1 MHTGRQIPTSGD
13 TVAESVGVRVRA
25 EADAE
30 LAASFAA
37 GDDVLRQVYDR
48 WGTLVHTLC
57 LRSTGNADDA
67 ADLTQ
72 AVFLSAW
79 RGRAGYDP
87 SAGALSAW
95 LVGIT
100 RRRIADH
107 WEKRTK
113 DRTMTTTLAGFE
125 SERNAP
131 SADAVTDTVLL
142 ADELSRLGEPQ
153 KRIMELAFFQDLSHA
168 QIASV
173 LDLPLGTVKSHIRRS
188 LERLRHRLEVD
199 GVLV

>member
-1 MHTGRQIPTSGD
+1 MHTGYEAPAGGL
-13 TVAESVGVRVRA
+13 VESVPEGVRVRA

-30 LAASFAA
+30 LALSFAA
-37 GDDVLRQVYDR
+37 GDDVLRQMYDR
-48 WGTLVHTLC
+48 WSTLVHTLC

-72 AVFLSAW
+72 SVFLSAW

-87 SAGALSAW
+87 AAGALSAW

-100 RRRIADH
+100 RRRIADY
-107 WEKRTK
+107 WAKRTK
-113 DRTMTTTLAGFE
+113 DRDATAALAGFD
-125 SERNAP
+125 SERTAP
-131 SADAVTDTVLL
+131 AADAVTDTVLL
-142 ADELSRLGEPQ
+142 ADELSRLGDPQ

-188 LERLRHRLEVD
+188 LERLRNRLEVD

>member
-1 MHTGRQIPTSGD
+1 MY
-13 TVAESVGVRVRA
+13 E
-25 EADAE
+25 
-30 LAASFAA
+30 
-37 GDDVLRQVYDR
+37 R
-48 WGTLVHTLC
+48 WGTLVYTLC
-57 LRSTGNADDA
+57 LRSTGNAEDA

-79 RGRAGYDP
+79 RGRSGYDP

-107 WEKRTK
+107 WERRTK
-113 DRTMTTTLAGFE
+113 ETD
-125 SERNAP
+125 SI
-131 SADAVTDTVLL
+131 TDTVLL
-142 ADELSRLGEPQ
+142 ADELNRLGEPQ
-153 KRIMELAFFQDLSHA
+153 KRIMELAFFQDLTHA

-188 LERLRHRLEVD
+188 LERLRSRLEVD
-199 GVLV
+199 SVIV

>member
-1 MHTGRQIPTSGD
+1 MQTESASPTSG
-13 TVAESVGVRVRA
+13 AAIAKSQGVQVRA

-30 LAASFAA
+30 LATAFAS
-37 GDDVLRQVYDR
+37 GHDVLRAMYER
-48 WGTLVHTLC
+48 WGTLVYTLC
-57 LRSTGNADDA
+57 LRSTGNAEDA

-72 AVFLSAW
+72 SVFLSAW
-79 RGRAGYDP
+79 RGRSGYDP

-107 WEKRTK
+107 WERRTK
-113 DRTMTTTLAGFE
+113 EKNVTTALVDAHEERTSPG
-125 SERNAP
+125 
-131 SADAVTDTVLL
+131 ADSITDTVLL

-153 KRIMELAFFQDLSHA
+153 KRIMELAFFQDLTHA

-188 LERLRHRLEVD
+188 LERLRSRLEVD
-199 GVLV
+199 SVIG